1 MSGILWLS
9 SYSMRRAE
17 MWAEMCKHSDTRVA
31 KKVIWLGRM
40 RILHRFLRKHASKAR
55 NHIITAYT
63 WKWGGVYSKISRFSW
78 KTGPKWR
85 QRKFAKRFWVT
96 SLEACMKQ
104 LISSKLR
111 KEYDRAVCCHPVC
124 LTLCWAYHEK
134 CWVGWIISWDQDSQ
148 EEHQQPQICK
158 WYHSNG
164 RKWRG
169 TKEPLD
175 EGEGGQW
182 KSWLKTKY

>member
-1 MSGILWLS
+1 MCISSMSGMLWLS

-17 MWAEMCKHSDTRVA
+17 MWAEVSILIPEWPRKSSG
-31 KKVIWLGRM
+31 WGRWEFCM
-40 RILHRFLRKHASKAR
+40 DFSGSMHLTKAR

-63 WKWGGVYSKISRFSW
+63 LKWGGVCSKISRFSW

-104 LISSKLR
+104 LISSKLQ

-124 LTLCWAYHEK
+124 LTLYWAYHK
-134 CWVGWIISWDQDSQ
+134 KYWAGWTISWDQDGQ
-148 EEHQQPQICK
+148 EKHQQPQICK
-158 WYHSNG
+158 
-164 RKWRG
+164 
-169 TKEPLD
+169 
-175 EGEGGQW
+175 
-182 KSWLKTKY
+182 